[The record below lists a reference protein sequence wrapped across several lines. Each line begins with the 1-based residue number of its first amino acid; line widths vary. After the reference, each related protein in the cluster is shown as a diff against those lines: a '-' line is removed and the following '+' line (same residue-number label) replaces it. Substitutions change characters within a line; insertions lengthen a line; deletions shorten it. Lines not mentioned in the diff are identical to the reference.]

1 VDKTGTLTEGRP
13 SVVSVRPLNDHS
25 EGELLARAAALES
38 QSNHPLAR
46 AIVGAAENWN
56 TYVAVH
62 AYTDESVN
70 RALDAGVR
78 VIEHGHLISEKTLRR
93 IRSEGAYLSSQSF
106 GFVRVFFAD
115 ASADPNSKASQ
126 VMSGTDSLMNTAKKI
141 GLPVAFG
148 TDAFGSQRAYD
159 AGVREFGYRLRW
171 FDSLEI
177 LKQATSHNARLLA
190 LTGPRNPYPDGPLGV
205 IEEGAYADLLI
216 VDGDPLAD
224 VRVLEDHAN
233 SIRLVIKNGQVYKNT
248 L

>member
-1 VDKTGTLTEGRP
+1 VE
-13 SVVSVRPLNDHS
+13 S
-25 EGELLARAAALES
+25 AAD
-38 QSNHPLAR
+38 
-46 AIVGAAENWN
+46 WN